1 MPQKK
6 PRTTLRFIALA
17 SVFFAVAG
25 GPYALFAATG
35 ITAPNV
41 TVGRN
46 LEMYTS
52 VRLPQPAPESGVQ
65 LTLTSDDPSRLL
77 LSAAPDKA
85 GSATLSLT
93 VRPHLS
99 ESPEFWVQGL
109 ADSGEATY
117 TISAADMGSAKGTV
131 TLTPSADLD
140 SRAVQ
145 SAGLPDDAAR
155 QPDSS
160 YHSFRGP
167 RFISKG
173 CG

>member
-1 MPQKK
+1 MAQKK
-6 PRTTLRFIALA
+6 PKTTLRFIALA
-17 SVFFAVAG
+17 SAFFAVAG
-25 GPYALFAATG
+25 GPHALFAATG

-52 VRLPQPAPESGVQ
+52 VKLPQPAPESGVQ
-65 LTLTSDDPSRLL
+65 LTLTSDDPRRLL

-93 VRPHLS
+93 VRPRLS

-117 TISAADMGSAKGTV
+117 TISAADMGSVKGTV
-131 TLTPSADLD
+131 TLAPSAILILGP
-140 SRAVQ
+140 SRVPVYPTTPR
-145 SAGLPDDAAR
+145 GNPH
-155 QPDSS
+155 SS
-160 YHSFRGP
+160 HHSFRGP
-167 RFISKG
+167 RFL
-173 CG
+173 

>member
-6 PRTTLRFIALA
+6 LRTTLRFITLA
-17 SVFFAVAG
+17 SAFFAVPG

-35 ITAPNV
+35 ITAPKV

-52 VRLPQPAPESGVQ
+52 LRLPQPAPESGVQ

-77 LSAAPDKA
+77 LSLAPDKA

-93 VRPHLS
+93 VRPHQS
-99 ESPEFWVQGL
+99 ETREFWVQGL

-117 TISAADMGSAKGTV
+117 TISGAGIGSAKGTV
-131 TLTPSADLD
+131 TLAPSAILI
-140 SRAVQ
+140 
-145 SAGLPDDAAR
+145 L
-155 QPDSS
+155 
-160 YHSFRGP
+160 GP
-167 RFISKG
+167 S
-173 CG
+173 